1 MHLVFFDIDGTL
13 ISTGGA
19 GGRSLRAAFS
29 SLFEIEQPGDVPF
42 SGRTDRGI
50 ANNLFRLHG
59 IDDTHEQWTRLRDE
73 YLRRL
78 PEQLEACT
86 GRVLPGVRQLVQALQ
101 DCDDVALGLLTGNV
115 REGARIKL
123 GHFGLFAPFDF
134 GGFGDHH
141 VARNDV
147 AEEALQAGK
156 GHVGE
161 HDEVWVVGDTP
172 LDVECARAIQAKSLA
187 VATGIHDR
195 EELAGSDPHYL
206 CDDLS
211 DVDAVLGRLL
221 S

>member
-1 MHLVFFDIDGTL
+1 MHFVFFDIDGTL

-29 SLFEIEQPGDVPF
+29 SLFEIEEPRDVPF

-59 IDDTHEQWTRLRDE
+59 IEDTHVHWTRLRDE

-78 PEQLEACT
+78 PEQLEVCT
-86 GRVLPGVRQLVQALQ
+86 GRVLPGVPQLVEALQ
-101 DCDDVALGLLTGNV
+101 ARDDVALGLLTGNV

-123 GHFGLFAPFDF
+123 GHYDLFEPFEF

-156 GHVGE
+156 RHAGE
-161 HDEVWVVGDTP
+161 HDAVWVIGDTP
-172 LDVECARAIQAKSLA
+172 LDVECARAIRAKSLA

-206 CDDLS
+206 CEDLS
-211 DVDAVLGRLL
+211 DVEDVLGRLL